1 MRPRVLGVALA
12 AVSASLLTAAGTAVA
27 APAPQTVAPVVVG
40 WWSAANQ
47 DPALPSLSPPDVG
60 PEDLHV
66 AGANAAVGGLPLPG
80 PGGPTA
86 IAALRFSLQP
96 GAAAGDLTLQ
106 LTGTEPPAVTLQA
119 CRATSAFDSAQGGP
133 WADAPTYDCA
143 DAGTARLEPA
153 GSVVVDGVDALRD
166 GTELSLVLV
175 PGPLDRVVIAPP
187 DESALAVSGGSSTS
201 TGVPASAPLPP
212 AAPLAPPMPGTAPL
226 AGGTAPL
233 AAALPGGALPVTPPT
248 AAVPPA
254 VAAPAP
260 APAVSTL
267 QVAADRPLPALL
279 ATMLLALLAFV
290 LMLRDRGGSP
300 ATGTAV
306 VRGVGRFRSERS
318 GEALDLG

>member
-1 MRPRVLGVALA
+1 MSRRALGVALA
-12 AVSASLLTAAGTAVA
+12 AASASVLTAATAVA
-27 APAPQTVAPVVVG
+27 APAPQTVGPVVVG

-47 DPALPSLSPPDVG
+47 DPALPSLAPPDVG

-66 AGANAAVGGLPLPG
+66 AGANAAAGGLRLPG

-86 IAALRFSLQP
+86 IAALRFSLPP
-96 GAAAGDLTLQ
+96 GAAAGELTLQ

-119 CRATSAFDSAQGGP
+119 CRATRAFQAAQGGP

-143 DAGTARLEPA
+143 DAGTARLEPD

-175 PGPLDRVVIAPP
+175 PGPLDRVVVAPP
-187 DESALAVSGGSSTS
+187 DGSALAVTGGSSTS
-201 TGVPASAPLPP
+201 ADVPAGAPLPP
-212 AAPLAPPMPGTAPL
+212 AAPLAPVSGAAPL
-226 AGGTAPL
+226 AGGAAPL
-233 AAALPGGALPVTPPT
+233 AAALPGGALPATPPAAA

-260 APAVSTL
+260 AVNALEVS
-267 QVAADRPLPALL
+267 ADRPLPALL

-290 LMLRDRGGSP
+290 LMLRDRGGRP
-300 ATGTAV
+300 ATGAGV